1 MQIFNHHIKPVL
13 QLARFLL
20 LTLIFP
26 LALSAQKKSGATMLV
41 GVASIDITPKGPI
54 LLAGYGER
62 KSESEGVLQ
71 PLYAKALAFGN
82 GKQNTSIIVTVDLIG
97 IQWYMT
103 KAVGEK
109 LSAKIGLDPAQFV
122 ICAAHTHTGP
132 EIGNLINHF
141 GRQLPP
147 EQIGRI
153 DSYLEELADKIEQV
167 SLDAVKAMQPSHV
180 SWGQGK
186 ATFAMNRR
194 KVVNGKS
201 VNMSAT
207 PAGPVDHDLPV
218 LKVTDANGKV
228 KAIFV
233 SYACHG
239 TTLGG
244 DVNQIH
250 PDWIGQAAKLIQEDN
265 PGAIAL
271 VALGCGADA
280 NPNPRLKMEYT
291 TQHGKEV
298 ADEVKR
304 LIGAPMRPLSTAPVG
319 RLKMIELPYHHVPT
333 IEEFVKQSGER
344 GSKGYY
350 ARLALDKIAR
360 GEKIPESLT
369 YPVMTWTFGKDLAM
383 IFLAGEVTVDYSLRL
398 KKELGAAH
406 TWVNAYSN
414 DVPCYIASK
423 RVIGEG
429 GYEVDYSMYSYNRPS
444 RFSEEIE
451 DLIVGTV
458 HDLLPRSYKT
468 NNTK

>member
-1 MQIFNHHIKPVL
+1 M
-13 QLARFLL
+13 
-20 LTLIFP
+20 
-26 LALSAQKKSGATMLV
+26 
-41 GVASIDITPKGPI
+41 
-54 LLAGYGER
+54 
-62 KSESEGVLQ
+62 
-71 PLYAKALAFGN
+71 
-82 GKQNTSIIVTVDLIG
+82 
-97 IQWYMT
+97 
-103 KAVGEK
+103 
-109 LSAKIGLDPAQFV
+109 
-122 ICAAHTHTGP
+122 
-132 EIGNLINHF
+132 
-141 GRQLPP
+141 
-147 EQIGRI
+147 
-153 DSYLEELADKIEQV
+153 
-167 SLDAVKAMQPSHV
+167 
-180 SWGQGK
+180 
-186 ATFAMNRR
+186 
-194 KVVNGKS
+194 
-201 VNMSAT
+201 
-207 PAGPVDHDLPV
+207 
-218 LKVTDANGKV
+218 
-228 KAIFV
+228 
-233 SYACHG
+233 
-239 TTLGG
+239 
-244 DVNQIH
+244 
-250 PDWIGQAAKLIQEDN
+250 
-265 PGAIAL
+265 
-271 VALGCGADA
+271 ALGCGADA